1 MQKDVW
7 NGGKLFQRSY
17 IETATPLRE
26 DGLFI
31 SLGGL
36 KFFELELFAS
46 FLTHIVIVGDL
57 IRFSA
62 MGSEGKT
69 SAFWDKMI
77 NEKFVANCLNISK
90 MLKKGGEGHL

>member
-1 MQKDVW
+1 MGFMWYESSSGVGYGFVW
-7 NGGKLFQRSY
+7 VSSYFQGRY
-17 IETATPLRE
+17 LIEHQ
-26 DGLFI
+26 
-31 SLGGL
+31 
-36 KFFELELFAS
+36 FARP
-46 FLTHIVIVGDL
+46 HCIVGDL

-90 MLKKGGEGHL
+90 MLKKGGTPVDQSQSGIQAVKP